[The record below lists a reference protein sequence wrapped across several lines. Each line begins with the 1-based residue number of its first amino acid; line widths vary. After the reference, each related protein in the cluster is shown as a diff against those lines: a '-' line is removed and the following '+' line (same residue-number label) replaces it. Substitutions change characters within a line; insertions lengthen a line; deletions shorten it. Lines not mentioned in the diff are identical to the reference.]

1 MILDWG
7 GWNEHFLVGRL
18 PEPRSCDASLNQE
31 GVCGLMEYKILD
43 DATTEGLSVKVNEL
57 IMLEYGWA
65 RWRPMGGLV
74 VVVNPVK
81 SSRFVQAMIRD
92 DEAEAKPTDM
102 VMMSDM
108 VELNEQILTAARIND
123 GEALAKMSEQID
135 ALIWHAKA
143 ND

>member
-1 MILDWG
+1 
-7 GWNEHFLVGRL
+7 
-18 PEPRSCDASLNQE
+18 
-31 GVCGLMEYKILD
+31 MEYKILD

-57 IMLEYGWA
+57 IMEEEPFGEGELQG
-65 RWRPMGGLV
+65 WRPMGGLV

>member
-1 MILDWG
+1 
-7 GWNEHFLVGRL
+7 
-18 PEPRSCDASLNQE
+18 
-31 GVCGLMEYKILD
+31 MEYKILD

-57 IMLEYGWA
+57 IMLGGGPFGEGELEG
-65 RWRPMGGLV
+65 WRPMGGLV